1 MSRFIPKIKLVTCDG
16 KGPRAWIRKFIKYFE
31 VYNIHGEHRVAIE
44 SPFLIDKSDA
54 WYHNWIQS
62 EGSHSWAEF
71 ERELCVRF
79 GEEGLEDVIEELM
92 RTRQEGNMEE
102 YQDRFEDIRIRVER
116 VMPSLGEAYFSSVF
130 IGELRDDIRPIV
142 RMLKPNTLA
151 SAFQIARFQEQ
162 FLIGS
167 RRTNASFKPTSSNF
181 KPSNPTFTTSS
192 PDGNVTSYMFRLS
205 GIADVST
212 WGNKCKMLLLS
223 HYKPC
228 ARYKSMT

>member
-79 GEEGLEDVIEELM
+79 GEGNNKPILLVTAGLSNILELIC
-92 RTRQEGNMEE
+92 RQKRHDLNEIIHLSLSILIL
-102 YQDRFEDIRIRVER
+102 FSPCSSFS
-116 VMPSLGEAYFSSVF
+116 PSIS
-130 IGELRDDIRPIV
+130 PI
-142 RMLKPNTLA
+142 
-151 SAFQIARFQEQ
+151 
-162 FLIGS
+162 
-167 RRTNASFKPTSSNF
+167 
-181 KPSNPTFTTSS
+181 SS
-192 PDGNVTSYMFRLS
+192 PSHLISILLFCQLTS
-205 GIADVST
+205 D
-212 WGNKCKMLLLS
+212 
-223 HYKPC
+223 
-228 ARYKSMT
+228 